1 MIRPAIPL
9 TPVGSVSVHLPPDE
23 RLPEV
28 LRHSSLC
35 PPPTRPAPRQ
45 LQNDS
50 QRLYS
55 SIVLPAGSTQKAT
68 SRRQPF
74 RFRPTSRT
82 APRSCW
88 RSPPG
93 GGRPAHPAV
102 PRRRLGRRHLLHD
115 QLLHPWPWSPSAPPA
130 ILQPAPHSHRAAALA
145 GYLRGAAWPCSWG
158 GSSWARCCTSNR
170 WCWISIPMTSFPTY
184 PDLVFDMAC
193 YVLYAHGAARRDGGL
208 APLPLALC
216 G

>member
-35 PPPTRPAPRQ
+35 PPPARPAPRQ

-55 SIVLPAGSTQKAT
+55 SIVLPAGSTRKAT

-74 RFRPTSRT
+74 RLRPTSRT
-82 APRSCW
+82 ASRSCW

-102 PRRRLGRRHLLHD
+102 PRRRLGRRHLLRD
-115 QLLHPWPWSPSAPPA
+115 QRLHPWPWSPSAPGNSSASASFASCRCTGRVP
-130 ILQPAPHSHRAAALA
+130 S
-145 GYLRGAAWPCSWG
+145 G
-158 GSSWARCCTSNR
+158 GSVAL
-170 WCWISIPMTSFPTY
+170 
-184 PDLVFDMAC
+184 LVGRVKLGSLLHFKSVVLDFYTDDILPELLFDMAC
-193 YVLYAHGAARRDGGL
+193 YAHGAARRDGGL
-208 APLPLALC
+208 APLSLALC